1 MNETAP
7 PARPPSLKQL
17 EAWALKAQKARRAGW
32 LKVGKARAA
41 LCEALNDFE
50 EDLLR
55 ENEALESLS
64 AARGVKVPSDFVQQT
79 RAETPAPPA
88 PETLTGADEED

>member
-1 MNETAP
+1 MNETAT
-7 PARPPSLKQL
+7 PARPPTLRQL
-17 EAWALKAQKARRAGW
+17 EARAAKARKVRRAGW

-50 EDLLR
+50 EDLGQ
-55 ENEALESLS
+55 ENAALEALC
-64 AARGVKVPSDFVQQT
+64 AARQGLAPD
-79 RAETPAPPA
+79 PAPPA